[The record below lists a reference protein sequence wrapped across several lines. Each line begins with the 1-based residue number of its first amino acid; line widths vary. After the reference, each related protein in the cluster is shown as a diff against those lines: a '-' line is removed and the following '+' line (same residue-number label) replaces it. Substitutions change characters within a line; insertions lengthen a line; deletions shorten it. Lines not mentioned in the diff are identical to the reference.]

1 MAITQAASSSNS
13 NLRKAAI
20 VLVSLGDQAAAELVK
35 RLPEKEIQRVS
46 DEISRLGVVSA
57 DEGGAVL
64 KEFQLLAKSS
74 TGILRGGVE
83 YTRKILVS
91 AFGPD
96 DGEGLFEKLRHGT
109 VRLLM
114 NVESLDKADPEQLA
128 RFIRD
133 EHPQTIAL
141 LLSQLK
147 AAQAAAILA
156 TLPPE
161 LATEAALR
169 VAKLERIAPEVVD
182 RVAGTIGKKLS
193 EFEAVKGESCI
204 GMRSL
209 ADLFNQLDPDVCERM
224 LQELAARDEETA
236 GAIRHLLFVFEDLLL
251 LDKNAIKE
259 VLSRVSDRK
268 LLTMALK
275 GTSMELQDHILQTMS
290 QSGAA
295 MLREDMEALGPVKIK
310 NVTAAQQEIITQ
322 VRILERDGVITI
334 RGAVEQYV
342 E

>member
-1 MAITQAASSSNS
+1 
-13 NLRKAAI
+13 
-20 VLVSLGDQAAAELVK
+20 
-35 RLPEKEIQRVS
+35 
-46 DEISRLGVVSA
+46 
-57 DEGGAVL
+57 
-64 KEFQLLAKSS
+64 
-74 TGILRGGVE
+74 
-83 YTRKILVS
+83 
-91 AFGPD
+91 
-96 DGEGLFEKLRHGT
+96 
-109 VRLLM
+109 
-114 NVESLDKADPEQLA
+114 
-128 RFIRD
+128 
-133 EHPQTIAL
+133 
-141 LLSQLK
+141 
-147 AAQAAAILA
+147 
-156 TLPPE
+156 
-161 LATEAALR
+161 
-169 VAKLERIAPEVVD
+169 
-182 RVAGTIGKKLS
+182 
-193 EFEAVKGESCI
+193 
-204 GMRSL
+204 MRSV

-224 LQELAARDEETA
+224 LQDVAARDEETA

-322 VRILERDGVITI
+322 VRILEREGVITI